1 MKGVSMLLEGKVA
14 LVTGGGSG
22 VGAAVDQH
30 LAQAGAQ
37 VVVVGRRAE
46 QLQAT
51 CDAITSGAPVR
62 PAVADVVDRAQVTAL
77 VEQIVGEFGR
87 LDILINNAGVNT
99 PERRLEQLSAEN
111 WDYLMTVNA
120 TGAFN
125 MIQAVLPQMRAQGDG
140 LIINISSISGLRAS
154 TLAGAAY
161 SASKHALNALSKVVG
176 QEEEQHGIR
185 STIISPGDINT
196 PLLDKRPVPVSAEQR
211 AKILQPDDIA
221 AAVLFVATLP
231 AHVSVP
237 ELVIKPIGQMYS

>member
-1 MKGVSMLLEGKVA
+1 MLLEGKVA

-22 VGAAVDQH
+22 VGAAIAQH

-37 VVVVGRRAE
+37 VVVAGRRAE

-51 CDAITSGAPVR
+51 CDAITSGAPAR
-62 PAVADVVDRAQVTAL
+62 PIVADVAERAQVTAL
-77 VEQIVGEFGR
+77 VEQIVSEFGR
-87 LDILINNAGVNT
+87 IDLLINNAGVNT
-99 PERRLEQLSAEN
+99 PERRLEQLSDED

-125 MIQAVLPQMRAQGDG
+125 MIQAVLPKMRTQGDG

-185 STIISPGDINT
+185 STIIAPGDINT

-231 AHVSVP
+231 AHVCVP
-237 ELVIKPIGQMYS
+237 ELVIKPVGQMYS

>member
-1 MKGVSMLLEGKVA
+1 MLLEGKVA

-22 VGAAVDQH
+22 VGAAVAQQ

-51 CDAITSGAPVR
+51 GDAITSGAPVR
-62 PAVADVVDRAQVTAL
+62 PAVADVADRAQVTAL
-77 VEQIVGEFGR
+77 VEQIVSEFGR
-87 LDILINNAGVNT
+87 LDMLINNAGVNT

-125 MIQAVLPQMRAQGDG
+125 MIQAVLPQMRAQRDG
-140 LIINISSISGLRAS
+140 LIINISSISGMRAS

-196 PLLDKRPVPVSAEQR
+196 PLLDKRPVPISAEQR

-221 AAVLFVATLP
+221 AAALFVATLP

-237 ELVIKPIGQMYS
+237 ELVIKPVGQMYA

>member
-1 MKGVSMLLEGKVA
+1 MLLKGKVA

-22 VGAAVDQH
+22 VGVAIAQQ

-51 CDAITSGAPVR
+51 CDSITSGAPAR
-62 PAVADVVDRAQVTAL
+62 PIVADVAERAQVRAL
-77 VEQIVGEFGR
+77 VEQIVSEFGR
-87 LDILINNAGVNT
+87 LDLLINNAGVNT
-99 PERRLEQLSAEN
+99 PERRLEQLSDEN

-125 MIQAVLPQMRAQGDG
+125 MIQAVLPRMRAQGDG

-211 AKILQPDDIA
+211 AKILQP
-221 AAVLFVATLP
+221 
-231 AHVSVP
+231 
-237 ELVIKPIGQMYS
+237 

>member
-1 MKGVSMLLEGKVA
+1 MLLEGKVV

-22 VGAAVDQH
+22 VGAAIAQQF
-30 LAQAGAQ
+30 AQAGAQ

-51 CDAITSGAPVR
+51 CEAITSGPTVR
-62 PAVADVVDRAQVTAL
+62 PAVADVADRGQVTAL
-77 VEQIVGEFGR
+77 VEQVVREFGR
-87 LDILINNAGVNT
+87 LDMLINNAGVNT
-99 PERRLEQLSAEN
+99 PERRLEQLSDEN

-125 MIQAVLPQMRAQGDG
+125 MIQAVLPQMRTQRDG

-211 AKILQPDDIA
+211 TKILQPDDIA
-221 AAVLFVATLP
+221 VAALFVATLP
-231 AHVSVP
+231 THVSVP
-237 ELVIKPIGQMYS
+237 ELVIKPVGQLYA

>member
-1 MKGVSMLLEGKVA
+1 MLLEGKVV

-22 VGAAVDQH
+22 VGAAIARQF
-30 LAQAGAQ
+30 AEAGAQ

-46 QLQAT
+46 QLDAT
-51 CDAITSGAPVR
+51 CAAITSGAPAR
-62 PAVADVVDRAQVTAL
+62 PIVADVADRTQVSAL
-77 VEQIVGEFGR
+77 VQQVVSEFGR

-99 PERRLEQLSAEN
+99 PVRRLEQLSAEN
-111 WDYLMTVNA
+111 WDYLLTVNA
-120 TGAFN
+120 TGSFN
-125 MIQAVLPQMRAQGDG
+125 MIQAVLPQMRSQRDG
-140 LIINISSISGLRAS
+140 LIINISSISGRRAS

-176 QEEEQHGIR
+176 QEEEQNGIR

-221 AAVLFVATLP
+221 ATALFVATLP

-237 ELVIKPIGQMYS
+237 EIVIKPIGQMYA

>member
-1 MKGVSMLLEGKVA
+1 MLLEGKVV

-22 VGAAVDQH
+22 VGAAIARQF
-30 LAQAGAQ
+30 AQAGAQ

-51 CDAITSGAPVR
+51 RDAITNGAPVR
-62 PAVADVVDRAQVTAL
+62 PAIADVADRVQVTAL
-77 VEQIVGEFGR
+77 VEQIVSEFGR
-87 LDILINNAGVNT
+87 LDMLINNAGVNI

-125 MIQAVLPQMRAQGDG
+125 MIQAVLPHMRAQRDG

-154 TLAGAAY
+154 SLAGAAY

-221 AAVLFVATLP
+221 AAALFVATLP

-237 ELVIKPIGQMYS
+237 ELVIKPVGQMYS

>member
-1 MKGVSMLLEGKVA
+1 MLLEGKVV

-22 VGAAVDQH
+22 VGAAIAQQF
-30 LAQAGAQ
+30 AQAGAQ

-51 CDAITSGAPVR
+51 CAAVTNGPAVR
-62 PAVADVVDRAQVTAL
+62 AAVADVVDRAQVKAL

-99 PERRLEQLSAEN
+99 PERRLDQLSDAN

-125 MIQAVLPQMRAQGDG
+125 MIQAVLPQMRAQHDG
-140 LIINISSISGLRAS
+140 LIINISSISGRRAS

-161 SASKHALNALSKVVG
+161 SASKHALNALSKVVS
-176 QEEEQHGIR
+176 QEEEQHSIR

-221 AAVLFVATLP
+221 ATALFVATLP

-237 ELVIKPIGQMYS
+237 EIVIKPIGHHYA

>member
-1 MKGVSMLLEGKVA
+1 MPIEGKVV
-14 LVTGGGSG
+14 LITGGGSG
-22 VGAAVDQH
+22 VGAAIARQF
-30 LAQAGAQ
+30 AEAGAQ
-37 VVVVGRRAE
+37 VVVMGRRAE

-51 CDAITSGAPVR
+51 CESIVNGPQAR
-62 PAVADVVDRAQVTAL
+62 PIVADVADRAQVSAL
-77 VEQIVGEFGR
+77 VEQVVSEFGR
-87 LDILINNAGVNT
+87 LDILVNNAGVNT
-99 PERRLEQLSAEN
+99 PARRLEQLSFED

-125 MIQAVLPQMRAQGDG
+125 VIQAVLPHMRSRGDG
-140 LIINISSISGLRAS
+140 LIINVSSISGRRAS

-161 SASKHALNALSKVVG
+161 SASKHALNALSKVVS

-196 PLLDKRPVPVSAEQR
+196 PLLDKRPAPVSAEQR

-221 AAVLFVATLP
+221 AAALFVARLP

-237 ELVIKPIGQMYS
+237 EIVIKPIGQMYS

>member
-1 MKGVSMLLEGKVA
+1 MLLEGKVV

-22 VGAAVDQH
+22 VGAAIAQQF
-30 LAQAGAQ
+30 AQAGAQ

-51 CDAITSGAPVR
+51 CDTITNGPTVR
-62 PAVADVVDRAQVTAL
+62 AAVADVVDRAQVTAL

-99 PERRLEQLSAEN
+99 PERRLEQLSNEN

-125 MIQAVLPQMRAQGDG
+125 MIQAVLPQMRAQHDG
-140 LIINISSISGLRAS
+140 LIINISSISGRRAS

-196 PLLDKRPVPVSAEQR
+196 PLLDKRPVPVNAEQR

-221 AAVLFVATLP
+221 ATALFIATLP

-237 ELVIKPIGQMYS
+237 ELVIKPIGQMYA

>member
-1 MKGVSMLLEGKVA
+1 MLLEGKVA

-22 VGAAVDQH
+22 VGAAVARQ

-37 VVVVGRRAE
+37 VVVAGRRAE

-51 CDAITSGAPVR
+51 CAAITSGAPAR
-62 PAVADVVDRAQVTAL
+62 PFVADVVDRAQVTAL
-77 VEQIVGEFGR
+77 VELIVSEFGR
-87 LDILINNAGVNT
+87 LDMLINNAGVNT

-125 MIQAVLPQMRAQGDG
+125 MIQAVLPQMRAQRDG

-237 ELVIKPIGQMYS
+237 ELVIKPIGQMYA

>member
-1 MKGVSMLLEGKVA
+1 MLLEGKVA

-22 VGAAVDQH
+22 VGAAIARQF
-30 LAQAGAQ
+30 AQAGAQ
-37 VVVVGRRAE
+37 VVVAGRRAE

-51 CDAITSGAPVR
+51 CDAITIGTPVR
-62 PAVADVVDRAQVTAL
+62 PAIADVVDRVQVTAL
-77 VEQIVGEFGR
+77 VQQIVSEFGR
-87 LDILINNAGVNT
+87 LDMLINNAGVNT

-125 MIQAVLPQMRAQGDG
+125 MIQAVLPHMRAQRDG

-211 AKILQPDDIA
+211 AKILQPEDIA

-237 ELVIKPIGQMYS
+237 ELVIKPVGQMYS

>member
-1 MKGVSMLLEGKVA
+1 MLLEGKVA

-22 VGAAVDQH
+22 VGAAVARQF
-30 LAQAGAQ
+30 AQAGAR

-51 CDAITSGAPVR
+51 CEAITSGP
-62 PAVADVVDRAQVTAL
+62 PARQVVADVVDRAQVAAL
-77 VEQIVGEFGR
+77 LEQIVGELGR
-87 LDILINNAGVNT
+87 LDILVNNAGVNT
-99 PERRLEQLSAEN
+99 PERRLDQLSAED

-125 MIQAVLPQMRAQGDG
+125 MIQAALPQMRSQRDG

-196 PLLDKRPVPVSAEQR
+196 PLLDKRPTPVSAEQR

-221 AAVLFVATLP
+221 AAALFVATLP
-231 AHVSVP
+231 AHISVP
-237 ELVIKPIGQMYS
+237 ELVIKPVGQMYS

>member
-1 MKGVSMLLEGKVA
+1 
-14 LVTGGGSG
+14 
-22 VGAAVDQH
+22 
-30 LAQAGAQ
+30 
-37 VVVVGRRAE
+37 
-46 QLQAT
+46 
-51 CDAITSGAPVR
+51 
-62 PAVADVVDRAQVTAL
+62 
-77 VEQIVGEFGR
+77 
-87 LDILINNAGVNT
+87 
-99 PERRLEQLSAEN
+99 
-111 WDYLMTVNA
+111 MTVNA

-125 MIQAVLPQMRAQGDG
+125 MIQAVLPQMRAQRDG
-140 LIINISSISGLRAS
+140 LIINISSISGRRAS

-221 AAVLFVATLP
+221 AAALFVATLP

-237 ELVIKPIGQMYS
+237 EIVIKPIGQMYA

>member
-1 MKGVSMLLEGKVA
+1 MSLEGKVV
-14 LVTGGGSG
+14 LITGGGSG
-22 VGAAVDQH
+22 VGAAIASQF
-30 LAQAGAQ
+30 AQAGAR
-37 VVVVGRRAE
+37 VVVVGRRAA

-51 CDAITSGAPVR
+51 CDAITNGPPAR
-62 PAVADVVDRAQVTAL
+62 PIVADVADRAQVGAL
-77 VEQIVGEFGR
+77 VEQIVGELGR
-87 LDILINNAGVNT
+87 IDILVNNAGVNT
-99 PERRLEQLSAEN
+99 PARRLEELSAED

-125 MIQAVLPQMRAQGDG
+125 VVQAVLPRMRSQRDG
-140 LIINISSISGLRAS
+140 LIINISSISGRRAS

-161 SASKHALNALSKVVG
+161 SASKHALNALSKVVS

-221 AAVLFVATLP
+221 AAALFVATLP

-237 ELVIKPIGQMYS
+237 EIVIKPIGQMYS

>member
-1 MKGVSMLLEGKVA
+1 MLLEGKVV

-22 VGAAVDQH
+22 VGAAIARQF
-30 LAQAGAQ
+30 AQAGAQ

-51 CDAITSGAPVR
+51 CAAITNGPTAR
-62 PAVADVVDRAQVTAL
+62 PAVADVADRAQVKAL

-87 LDILINNAGVNT
+87 LDILINNAGVNI
-99 PERRLEQLSAEN
+99 PERRLEQLSDEN

-125 MIQAVLPQMRAQGDG
+125 MIQAVLPQMRAQRDG
-140 LIINISSISGLRAS
+140 LIINISSISGRRAS

-161 SASKHALNALSKVVG
+161 SASKHALNALSKVVS

-221 AAVLFVATLP
+221 AAALFVATLP

-237 ELVIKPIGQMYS
+237 EIVIKPIGQMYA

>member
-1 MKGVSMLLEGKVA
+1 MLLEGKVA

-22 VGAAVDQH
+22 VGAAVAQQ

-37 VVVVGRRAE
+37 VVVAGRRAE

-51 CDAITSGAPVR
+51 CAAITIGAPAR
-62 PAVADVVDRAQVTAL
+62 PFVADVVDRAQVTAL
-77 VEQIVGEFGR
+77 VEQIVSEFGR
-87 LDILINNAGVNT
+87 LDMLINNAGVNT

-125 MIQAVLPQMRAQGDG
+125 MIQAVLPQMRVQRDG

-237 ELVIKPIGQMYS
+237 ELVIKPIGQMYA

>member
-1 MKGVSMLLEGKVA
+1 MLLKGNVA

-22 VGAAVDQH
+22 VGAAIARQF
-30 LAQAGAQ
+30 AEAGAQ

-46 QLQAT
+46 QLEAT
-51 CDAITSGAPVR
+51 CAAITSEPAAR
-62 PAVADVVDRAQVTAL
+62 LAVADVADRPQVTAL
-77 VEQIVGEFGR
+77 VEQVVGEFGR
-87 LDILINNAGVNT
+87 IDVLINNAGVNT

-125 MIQAVLPQMRAQGDG
+125 MIQAVLPQMRAQGNG
-140 LIINISSISGLRAS
+140 LIINISSISGRRAS

-161 SASKHALNALSKVVG
+161 SASKHAMNALSKVVS

-221 AAVLFVATLP
+221 AAALFVATLP

-237 ELVIKPIGQMYS
+237 EIVIKPIGQMYM

>member
-1 MKGVSMLLEGKVA
+1 MLLEGKVM

-22 VGAAVDQH
+22 VGAAIARQF
-30 LAQAGAQ
+30 AQAGARI
-37 VVVVGRRAE
+37 VVVGRRAE

-51 CDAITSGAPVR
+51 CDTITNGPPAR
-62 PAVADVVDRAQVTAL
+62 PIVADVTDRAQITAL
-77 VEQIVGEFGR
+77 VEQVVSEFGR
-87 LDILINNAGVNT
+87 LDILVNNAGVNT
-99 PERRLEQLSAEN
+99 PARRLEELSAEN

-125 MIQAVLPQMRAQGDG
+125 MIQAVLPHMRSQRDG
-140 LIINISSISGLRAS
+140 LIINISSISGRLAS

-221 AAVLFVATLP
+221 AAALFVATLP

-237 ELVIKPIGQMYS
+237 ELVIKPVGQMYA

>member
-1 MKGVSMLLEGKVA
+1 MLLEGKVV
-14 LVTGGGSG
+14 LITGGGSG
-22 VGAAVDQH
+22 VGAAIARQF
-30 LAQAGAQ
+30 AQAGAR

-51 CDAITSGAPVR
+51 CDAITDGLPAR
-62 PAVADVVDRAQVTAL
+62 PIVADVADRAQVNAL
-77 VEQIVGEFGR
+77 VEQITGELGR
-87 LDILINNAGVNT
+87 IDILVNNAGVNT
-99 PERRLEQLSAEN
+99 PARRLDELSAED

-125 MIQAVLPQMRAQGDG
+125 VIQAVLPGMRSQRDG
-140 LIINISSISGLRAS
+140 LIINISSISGRRAS

-161 SASKHALNALSKVVG
+161 SASKHALNALSKVVS

-221 AAVLFVATLP
+221 AAALFVATLP

-237 ELVIKPIGQMYS
+237 EIVIKPIGQAYA